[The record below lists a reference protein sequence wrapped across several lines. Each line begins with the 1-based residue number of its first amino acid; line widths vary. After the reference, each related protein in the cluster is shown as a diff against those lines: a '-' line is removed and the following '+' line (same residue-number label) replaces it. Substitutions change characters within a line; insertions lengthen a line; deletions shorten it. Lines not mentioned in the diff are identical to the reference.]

1 MTHEAQM
8 NGNPRTKREYSSPR
22 LVEFGSLREL
32 TLDQKTTPM
41 PADNQGQGVGGK
53 T

>member
-1 MTHEAQM
+1 M
-8 NGNPRTKREYSSPR
+8 NVNRTTTKREYSSPQ

-32 TLDQKTTPM
+32 TLDQKVTPM
-41 PADNQGQGVGGK
+41 PLDNQGQGVGGK

>member
-1 MTHEAQM
+1 M
-8 NGNPRTKREYSSPR
+8 NGTPRTKREYSAPQ

-41 PADNQGQGVGGK
+41 PSDNQGQGVGGK

>member
-1 MTHEAQM
+1 M
-8 NGNPRTKREYSSPR
+8 NVNSTTKREYKSPR
-22 LVEFGSLREL
+22 LVEFGGLREL

-41 PADNQGQGVGGK
+41 PDDNRGQGVGGK